1 MTRKE
6 ELLGAFDDVWS
17 RKWESL
23 DNVLKD
29 VSEEEAHYQSPIYS
43 DEPTWP
49 GEVPSGTI
57 LWYLQHLAQ
66 CYIYYRRLIIERP
79 ANITDI
85 EAPSANTIEEAR
97 SNLLKYR
104 AELRDLIATLREEE
118 LEEKIFNGL
127 TVAGIIRMMARHDGW
142 HTGQIAVA
150 RRLYRYRALMHN
162 YNTGSV

>member
-6 ELLGAFDDVWS
+6 ELLGTFDDVWS

-29 VSEEEAHYQSPIYS
+29 VSEEEAHYQSPIYA

-49 GEVPSGTI
+49 GEAPSGTI

-66 CYIYYRRLIIERP
+66 CYIHYRALIIERP
-79 ANITDI
+79 AKTADP
-85 EAPSANTIEEAR
+85 EPPPANTLEEAR
-97 SNLLKYR
+97 MYLHLHR
-104 AELRDLIATLREEE
+104 GELRDLIITLREDEFEE
-118 LEEKIFNGL
+118 NIYNDLSVGG
-127 TVAGIIRMMARHDGW
+127 VIRMMARHDGW

-150 RRLYRYRALMHN
+150 RRLYRYRALMPN
-162 YNTGSV
+162 